1 MGGGGLAQLK
11 RGEDT
16 RAHHE
21 GAVMAE
27 LWSKG
32 CAFHLRASSSLPP
45 GSTVTLLEA
54 RALASAASGKGG
66 GFMARS
72 WGDGTPT
79 QGLHEVAFDMYEEL
93 CPDLDVT
100 SYRKLPVMSVAPGP
114 NSDKRR
120 DNRKAN
126 PTVAD
131 IVPGWLDGSVGRLSP
146 MGWGDD
152 TAQVTP
158 KEFVDKMM
166 ERVNPP
172 GEEPGLTVV
181 LGKCLGV
188 EYETGGD
195 DGATQ
200 IVTGVRYADDAGEE
214 RVLAADDVI
223 VAAGPWS
230 CQAEQWFEGA
240 VKLPMEGVKSSSIVW
255 KPPADGQVDATALFC
270 GEDHRFDTHRECP
283 PPLATSSARW
293 MFPGSHFPRVS
304 SWATSCGKWRCTPA
318 RTAPSTSA
326 ASAAATTSRRPSSRR
341 PPSSLPVRPSPTV
354 SRPLRP
360 RFGSCPTATPRRG
373 SCRKHRPV
381 SDARAD
387 DMFSRRGAAPLNI
400 CLSAHHCFSAP
411 VSGRH
416 AAVPPG
422 RSSVHGP
429 HPRLVRRVHQRG
441 PQLLGHRVG
450 TRVRPG
456 DGRARAGGELP
467 GRRPGAVRPGT
478 VHGPRAEAGRPRP
491 EAGERERRRAV
502 VTPLCVS
509 PDVGLAG

>member
-1 MGGGGLAQLK
+1 
-11 RGEDT
+11 
-16 RAHHE
+16 
-21 GAVMAE
+21 
-27 LWSKG
+27 
-32 CAFHLRASSSLPP
+32 
-45 GSTVTLLEA
+45 
-54 RALASAASGKGG
+54 
-66 GFMARS
+66 MARS

-172 GEEPGLTVV
+172 GEDPGVTVV

-188 EYETGGD
+188 EYETGSD

-200 IVTGVRYADDAGEE
+200 VVTGVRYADDAGEE

-270 GEDHRFDTHRECP
+270 GEDHRFDTHLEVYPRPDGSIYICGIGGSDYVTTAELQASAFLSSCP
-283 PPLATSSARW
+283 PKPDRVEAATSAFRLMSNSYATKGELSKTQACMRPCPPDALPY
-293 MFPGSHFPRVS
+293 MGRIPGWSGAYINAGHNCWGIAWAPACGRAMAELVLEGSSRVVDL
-304 SWATSCGKWRCTPA
+304 GPFDPA
-318 RTAPSTSA
+318 RFTDLG
-326 ASAAATTSRRPSSRR
+326 RKRGGRGR
-341 PPSSLPVRPSPTV
+341 K
-354 SRPLRP
+354 
-360 RFGSCPTATPRRG
+360 RG
-373 SCRKHRPV
+373 SV
-381 SDARAD
+381 S
-387 DMFSRRGAAPLNI
+387 
-400 CLSAHHCFSAP
+400 
-411 VSGRH
+411 
-416 AAVPPG
+416 
-422 RSSVHGP
+422 
-429 HPRLVRRVHQRG
+429 
-441 PQLLGHRVG
+441 VG
-450 TRVRPG
+450 
-456 DGRARAGGELP
+456 EQW
-467 GRRPGAVRPGT
+467 
-478 VHGPRAEAGRPRP
+478 
-491 EAGERERRRAV
+491 
-502 VTPLCVS
+502 
-509 PDVGLAG
+509 